1 MNEDIL
7 EGLRSFDRVWSRV
20 AGEPGAPTQVGQ
32 ADEAALREFI
42 ADESRDA
49 AFYSALARRAGWAS
63 RMLRRMAAEESSHKR
78 DLQLEYFLLTGD
90 SHAVPPSCPVVGP
103 VLDSMRLAYANE
115 LKGAESYLSAAE
127 ATKSERLGELYRLH
141 ASDEINHAEVLRSMI
156 SRAIG

>member
-7 EGLRSFDRVWSRV
+7 YGLQSFDRVWDRV
-20 AGEPGAPTQVGQ
+20 AGAPEASQSPVQ

-49 AFYSALARRAGWAS
+49 AFYSALAGRAGWAS
-63 RMLRRMAAEESSHKR
+63 RTLLRIAVEERGHKR

-90 SHAVPPSCPVVGP
+90 TYVPEPSCPAVGT

-115 LKGAESYLSAAE
+115 RKGAESYLTAAD
-127 ATKSERLGELYRLH
+127 ATKSERLGEMYRMH
-141 ASDEINHAEVLRSMI
+141 AADEMNHAETLRSLI